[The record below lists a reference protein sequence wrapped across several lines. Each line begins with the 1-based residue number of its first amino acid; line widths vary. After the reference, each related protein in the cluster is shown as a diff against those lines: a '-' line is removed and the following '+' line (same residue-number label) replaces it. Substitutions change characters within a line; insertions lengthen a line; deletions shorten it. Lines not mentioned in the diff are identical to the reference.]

1 MIVQQQV
8 VATFLQ
14 EIRDFLKIYTW
25 IEVWVVVTVAAGL
38 VGIWYIFSL
47 ELMIENIIFRSAAI
61 WALVI
66 LLSGGAA
73 ATDYLRKRKS

>member
-25 IEVWVVVTVAAGL
+25 IEVWMVVSVAAGL

-47 ELMIENIIFRSAAI
+47 QLMIENVIVRSAAI
-61 WALVI
+61 WSLVI